1 MRPRRAALLTPP
13 SPTLAFLQNVAN
25 SCICHTSENSPVTP
39 IIATDPKMRSR
50 KSCVCHTCDPLPP
63 PPFHFSSSFS
73 RHESLATS
81 KFPRSWSQIC
91 PFIFRQLQDAPPA
104 TLFFSCFCM
113 VAGGWVGASPEG
125 MLPSAQCS
133 LSRTPAQSLHL
144 RSPHLRFPTSRARS
158 LRNRQSGDSPRK
170 NPRDGQE
177 ETFPERRWTNPEA
190 CGGMR

>member
-1 MRPRRAALLTPP
+1 MRPGRAVPLTPS
-13 SPTLAFLQNVAN
+13 SPTPAFPQNVAK
-25 SCICHTSENSPVTP
+25 SCVCHTSENSPVTP
-39 IIATDPKMRSR
+39 IIATDPKTRSR

-113 VAGGWVGASPEG
+113 VAGGGK
-125 MLPSAQCS
+125 
-133 LSRTPAQSLHL
+133 SRRHAPVRT
-144 RSPHLRFPTSRARS
+144 RFSF
-158 LRNRQSGDSPRK
+158 K
-170 NPRDGQE
+170 NPC
-177 ETFPERRWTNPEA
+177 TVSPPSFPVSGA
-190 CGGMR
+190 AAGGDARI